1 MSKLSDFYAHRN
13 EMLKDKG
20 LFEIEQ
26 KWETLEEKLLREEL
40 LPAIGNA
47 LKPLLKDVKTPLS
60 INMNYIPDGTLAMSF
75 TRNSLMM
82 TMTDNTGLEAP
93 KETYTPS
100 PVETGIVEE
109 PMPTEAEDTQ
119 TTAVEEEK
127 PIDYVIAT
135 FPDGTTK
142 NLPKKTLKRY
152 RVVFSDGT
160 VFDEGEGKSTLIKAL
175 RKFGLKRICK
185 EAQHVEHSGYK
196 LVGTIPFRDDKGNI
210 DKSKQDFIDGY
221 YVFKNTDTPD
231 KIMDILEIG
240 RRFGIRVKVYSYEG
254 VNLTDVVSIKDAPKK
269 TTEKKTVASNGL
281 DTPLPQN
288 ATMKDHFE
296 KWLYGR
302 MSASGAKTYL
312 STLNNAVKVEINRY
326 VDSTADSVFS
336 FTSLDEMQTCVELLE
351 ANDNFIALDKEK
363 HHALTAPIKK
373 WMEFLQSYGR
383 QMNQPNEY

>member
-13 EMLKDKG
+13 EMLKDNG
-20 LFEIEQ
+20 QFEIAQ
-26 KWETLEEKLLREEL
+26 KWEALEEKLLREEL

-47 LKPLLKDVKTPLS
+47 LKPLLKDVKTPLT
-60 INMNYIPDGTLAMSF
+60 INMNYMPDGALALSF

-82 TMTDNTGLEAP
+82 AMTSLPFDEED
-93 KETYTPS
+93 K
-100 PVETGIVEE
+100 VEE
-109 PMPTEAEDTQ
+109 PMPTEEETMPSI
-119 TTAVEEEK
+119 EEEQTAK
-127 PIDYVIAT
+127 EEENTLDYVIAT
-135 FPDGTTK
+135 FPDGTTE
-142 NLPKKTLKRY
+142 NLPKTTLKRFK
-152 RVVFSDGT
+152 VVFPDGT
-160 VFDEGEGKSTLIKAL
+160 IIDDGDGKSRLVNTLKKI
-175 RKFGLKRICK
+175 GLKRICK
-185 EAQHVEHSGYK
+185 EAQDVEHAGYK
-196 LVGTIPFRDDKGNI
+196 LVSTIPFRDQDGKIVKN
-210 DKSKQDFIDGY
+210 KQEQIGEYF
-221 YVFKNTDTPD
+221 VFKNTDTPD
-231 KIMDILEIG
+231 KIMDILRIS
-240 RRFGIRVKVYSYEG
+240 RKFGLGVEVYSYEG

>member
-13 EMLKDKG
+13 EMLKEKG

-60 INMNYIPDGTLAMSF
+60 INMNYMPDGTLAMSF
-75 TRNSLMM
+75 TRNSLIM
-82 TMTDNTGLEAP
+82 TMTDNTEQEAT
-93 KETYTPS
+93 KEAYTPS
-100 PVETGIVEE
+100 PVETGMVEE

-119 TTAVEEEK
+119 TAVEEEK
-127 PIDYVIAT
+127 PTDYAIAT
-135 FPDGTTK
+135 FPDGTTT

-152 RVVFSDGT
+152 RVVFPDGT

-196 LVGTIPFRDDKGNI
+196 LVGTIPFRDNNGNI

-231 KIMDILEIG
+231 KIMDILKIG

-269 TTEKKTVASNGL
+269 TYEKKTVAPNGL

-288 ATMKDHFE
+288 ATMKDRFE
-296 KWLYGR
+296 KWLYGK

-312 STLNNAVKVEINRY
+312 STLNNAVKAEINKY

-336 FTSLDEMQTCVELLE
+336 FTSLDEMLTCVELLE
-351 ANDNFIALDKEK
+351 ANDDFIALDKEK

-373 WMEFLQSYGR
+373 WMEFLQDYGR
-383 QMNQPNEY
+383 QMNHPNEY

>member
-13 EMLKDKG
+13 EMLKEEG
-20 LFEIEQ
+20 QFEIEQ
-26 KWETLEEKLLREEL
+26 KWEALEEKLLREEL

-47 LKPLLKDVKTPLS
+47 LKPLLKDVKTPIS
-60 INMNYIPDGTLAMSF
+60 ISMNYMPDGTLAMSF

-82 TMTDNTGLEAP
+82 TMTDSMVLEAP
-93 KETYTPS
+93 KEAYTPS
-100 PVETGIVEE
+100 PVETGMAEE
-109 PMPTEAEDTQ
+109 PMSAEADDLQ
-119 TTAVEEEK
+119 TVVEEEK
-127 PIDYVIAT
+127 PVDYVIAT
-135 FPDGTTK
+135 FPDGTTV
-142 NLPKKTLKRY
+142 NLPIKTLKRY
-152 RVVFSDGT
+152 RVMFPDGT
-160 VFDEGEGKSTLIKAL
+160 IFDEGEGKSTLIKAL

-210 DKSKQDFIDGY
+210 DKSKQDFVDGY

-231 KIMDILEIG
+231 KILDILEIS
-240 RRFGIRVKVYSYEG
+240 RKFGIGVKVYSYEG
-254 VNLTDVVSIKDAPKK
+254 VNLTDVVTIKDAPKK
-269 TTEKKTVASNGL
+269 TTEKKLVAPN
-281 DTPLPQN
+281 PVEAKLPEN
-288 ATMKDHFE
+288 ATIKQRFE

-351 ANDNFIALDKEK
+351 SNDDFIALDKEK

-373 WMEFLQSYGR
+373 WMEFLQSFG
-383 QMNQPNEY
+383 Q